1 MELGD
6 GRGGQLEVGDAPYIV
21 MGKIQPLSNKFSP
34 RHTVLPLQ
42 GRGTTV
48 RLCGTSVANHSTT
61 ATATQAG
68 TSLIRGQY
76 YRLRGTTAPTCGT
89 TARQESHGLG
99 RTRMK

>member
-1 MELGD
+1 M
-6 GRGGQLEVGDAPYIV
+6 
-21 MGKIQPLSNKFSP
+21 FSP

-42 GRGTTV
+42 GRGTTA
-48 RLCGTSVANHSTT
+48 RLCGTTVADHSTT

-99 RTRMK
+99 RARMK